1 MRDLR
6 TFLLEEY
13 DVDDKRSV
21 LEDFAKFLNKK
32 LNTSYDAVSNTYQN
46 DKLWWAIGNG
56 DGAYRDSRLTVGTRG
71 TAVENDSDWMTLCF
85 LVSDNGKLTAY
96 LDAEDNDLLYNTPAF
111 EKNEVNGYKRLS
123 QWEVGVTEEQELA
136 AFESALKII
145 DKFFNDGNE
154 MLYDIIDDAT
164 SSYSQQDLERL
175 EKLLASRET
184 QTFDV
189 WDDVSESN
197 LQSAYAEQKQ
207 LKKNIEYYEGAKQAA
222 IMAKDKT
229 SVMEADTKLE
239 ALNKRLEAVETDI
252 RDMEEDK
259 LNYMKR
265 FKDAKTLEKEANAE
279 PERRKNLISAL
290 GLTDEEADK
299 FTTDQLKDL
308 ARKKFTKYGNIR
320 KRFRLGDMDTRAERD
335 KAKQDWEKTK
345 QKFADDL
352 FGTPKLTKT
361 GKVRKQ
367 RAVKTGDVA
376 DLEAKEKENAR
387 KSTKQAAKG
396 FSLSDDEIAELLA
409 GL

>member
-13 DVDDKRSV
+13 DVEDKRSV

-32 LNTSYDAVSNTYQN
+32 LNTSYDAKSNTYQN

-71 TAVENDSDWMTLCF
+71 SAVEDDSNWITLCF
-85 LVSDNGKLTAY
+85 LVSDAGKLVAY

-123 QWEVGVTEEQELA
+123 QWDVGVTEEQELG

-222 IMAKDKT
+222 IMVKDKS
-229 SVMEADTKLE
+229 SVMEVDTKLE
-239 ALNKRLEAVETDI
+239 ALNKRLAAVETDI

-265 FKDAKTLEKEANAE
+265 FKDAKTQAKESE

-290 GLTDEEADK
+290 GLTAEEADK

-320 KRFRLGDMDTRAERD
+320 KRFRRGDMATQAERD
-335 KAKQDWEKTK
+335 KSAQDWEKTK

>member
-1 MRDLR
+1 MKDLR

-13 DVDDKRSV
+13 DVEDKRSV

-32 LNTSYDAVSNTYQN
+32 LNTSYDAKSNTYQN

-71 TAVENDSDWMTLCF
+71 TAVESDQDWMTLCF

-145 DKFFNDGNE
+145 DKFFNDGKE
-154 MLYDIIDDAT
+154 MLFDIVDDAT
-164 SSYSQQDLERL
+164 SSYSPQDLERL

-189 WDDVSESN
+189 WDSVSEDN

-222 IMAKDKT
+222 IMVKDRT

-239 ALNKRLEAVETDI
+239 ALNKRLQAVESDI
-252 RDMEEDK
+252 QDMEEDK

-265 FKDAKTLEKEANAE
+265 FKDAKTQAKESE

-290 GLTDEEADK
+290 GLSDEEAAK

-308 ARKKFTKYGNIR
+308 ARKKFTKSGNIR
-320 KRFRLGDMDTRAERD
+320 KRFRRGDMATQAERD
-335 KAKQDWEKTK
+335 KSAQDWEKTK

-361 GKVRKQ
+361 GKVRKP

-376 DLEAKEKENAR
+376 DLEAREKENAR
-387 KSTKQAAKG
+387 KTAKQAAKS
-396 FSLSDDEIAELLA
+396 FTLSDDDISEILA

>member
-1 MRDLR
+1 
-6 TFLLEEY
+6 
-13 DVDDKRSV
+13 
-21 LEDFAKFLNKK
+21 
-32 LNTSYDAVSNTYQN
+32 
-46 DKLWWAIGNG
+46 LWWAIGNG

-71 TAVENDSDWMTLCF
+71 SAIEDDSNWITLCF

-123 QWEVGVTEEQELA
+123 QWDVGVTEEQELA

-222 IMAKDKT
+222 IMVKDKS
-229 SVMEADTKLE
+229 SVMEVDTKLE
-239 ALNKRLEAVETDI
+239 ALNKRLAAVETDI

-265 FKDAKTLEKEANAE
+265 FKDAKTQEKESE

-290 GLTDEEADK
+290 GLTAEEADK

-320 KRFRLGDMDTRAERD
+320 KRFRRGDMATQAERY
-335 KAKQDWEKTK
+335 KSAQDWEKTK

-396 FSLSDDEIAELLA
+396 FSLSDDDIAELLA

>member
-1 MRDLR
+1 MKDLR

-13 DVDDKRSV
+13 DVEDKRSV

-32 LNTSYDAVSNTYQN
+32 LNTSYDAKSNTYQN

-71 TAVENDSDWMTLCF
+71 TAVESDQDWMTLCF

-145 DKFFNDGNE
+145 DKFFNDGKE
-154 MLYDIIDDAT
+154 MLFDIVDDAT
-164 SSYSQQDLERL
+164 SSYSPQDLERL

-189 WDDVSESN
+189 WDSVSEDN

-222 IMAKDKT
+222 IMVKDRT

-239 ALNKRLEAVETDI
+239 ALNKRLQAVESDI
-252 RDMEEDK
+252 QDMEEDK

-265 FKDAKTLEKEANAE
+265 FKDAKTQAKESE

-290 GLTDEEADK
+290 GLSDEEAAK

-308 ARKKFTKYGNIR
+308 ARKKFTKHGNIR
-320 KRFRLGDMDTRAERD
+320 KRFRRGDMTTQAERD
-335 KAKQDWEKTK
+335 KAAQDWEKTK

-361 GKVRKQ
+361 GKVRKP

-376 DLEAKEKENAR
+376 DLEAREKENAR
-387 KSTKQAAKG
+387 KTAKQAAKS
-396 FSLSDDEIAELLA
+396 FTLSDDDISEILA

>member
-1 MRDLR
+1 MRDLK

-13 DVDDKRSV
+13 DVEDKRSV
-21 LEDFAKFLNKK
+21 LEDFARFLNKK

-71 TAVENDSDWMTLCF
+71 TAVEADSDWMTLCF

-123 QWEVGVTEEQELA
+123 QWDVGVTEEQELA

-145 DKFFNDGNE
+145 DKFFNDGKE
-154 MLYDIIDDAT
+154 MLFDIIDNAT
-164 SSYSQQDLERL
+164 SSYSPQDLERL
-175 EKLLASRET
+175 EKLLASREN

-189 WDDVSESN
+189 WDNVSEDN

-222 IMAKDKT
+222 LMVKDRT

-239 ALNKRLEAVETDI
+239 ALNKRLQAVETDI
-252 RDMEEDK
+252 KDMEEDK

-265 FKDAKTLEKEANAE
+265 FKDAKTQAQESE
-279 PERRKNLISAL
+279 PERRKHYISIL
-290 GLTDEEADK
+290 DLSEEEADK

-320 KRFRLGDMDTRAERD
+320 KRFRRGDMVTQAERD
-335 KAKQDWEKTK
+335 KATQDWEKTK

-387 KSTKQAAKG
+387 KTAKQAAKS
-396 FSLSDDEIAELLA
+396 FTLSDDDISEILA

>member
-1 MRDLR
+1 MKDLR

-13 DVDDKRSV
+13 DVEDKRSV
-21 LEDFAKFLNKK
+21 LEDFAKFLSKR
-32 LNTSYDAVSNTYQN
+32 LNTSYDAKTNTYQN

-56 DGAYRDSRLTVGTRG
+56 GGAYRDSRLTVGNKG
-71 TAVENDSDWMTLCF
+71 TAVENDTDLITLNF
-85 LVSDNGKLTAY
+85 LVSDNGKLIAY
-96 LDAEDNDLLYNTPAF
+96 LDAEDHDLLYNTPAF
-111 EKNEVNGYKRLS
+111 EKNKVNGYKRLS
-123 QWEVGVTEEQELA
+123 QWDIGVTEEQEFA

-189 WDDVSESN
+189 WDSVSESN

-222 IMAKDKT
+222 IMVKDKN

-239 ALNKRLEAVETDI
+239 ALNKRLAAVETDI

-265 FKDAKTLEKEANAE
+265 FKDAKTQEKESE

-290 GLTDEEADK
+290 GLTAEEADK

-320 KRFRLGDMDTRAERD
+320 KRFRRGDMATQAERD
-335 KAKQDWEKTK
+335 KSAQDWEKTK

-361 GKVRKQ
+361 GKIRKQ
-367 RAVKTGDVA
+367 RAVKTGDVS
-376 DLEAKEKENAR
+376 DLEAKEQENAR
-387 KSTKQAAKG
+387 KEVKQKAKNFTVDWSG
-396 FSLSDDEIAELLA
+396 FEF
-409 GL
+409 

>member
-1 MRDLR
+1 MRDLK

-13 DVDDKRSV
+13 DVEDKRSV

-32 LNTSYDAVSNTYQN
+32 LNTSYDAKSNTYQN

-145 DKFFNDGNE
+145 DKFFNDGKE
-154 MLYDIIDDAT
+154 MLFDIVDDAT
-164 SSYSQQDLERL
+164 SSYSEQDLERL

-189 WDDVSESN
+189 WDDVSEDN

-222 IMAKDKT
+222 LMVKDRT

-239 ALNKRLEAVETDI
+239 ALNKRLQAVETDI
-252 RDMEEDK
+252 KDMEEDK

-265 FKDAKTLEKEANAE
+265 FKDAKTQAQESE
-279 PERRKNLISAL
+279 PERRKHYISIL
-290 GLTDEEADK
+290 DLSDDEAAK

-320 KRFRLGDMDTRAERD
+320 KRFRRGDMVTQAERD
-335 KAKQDWEKTK
+335 KATQDWEKTK

-376 DLEAKEKENAR
+376 DLEAREQENAR
-387 KSTKQAAKG
+387 KTAKKAAKS
-396 FSLSDDEIAELLA
+396 FTLSDDDIAELLA